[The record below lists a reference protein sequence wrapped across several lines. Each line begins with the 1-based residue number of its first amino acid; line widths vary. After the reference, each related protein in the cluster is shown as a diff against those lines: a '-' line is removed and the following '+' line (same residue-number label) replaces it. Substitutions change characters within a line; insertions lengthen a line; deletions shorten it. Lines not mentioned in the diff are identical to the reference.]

1 MSLIRCLSFSIHF
14 RSIDFNLNSTIK
26 EEELLLSSADHIKCN
41 DIADETIECSLYAIK
56 EKEQSTE
63 TTSCNNVISFSSAAE
78 SHHPHPYNHIIKSIQ
93 YTDLSNLK
101 NNNND
106 LISTLTTNSQERAD
120 KNSLIDNKL
129 KGCIKNSNS
138 NTTKCYKLHKKA
150 KLRNADTKEY
160 FHIVRH
166 KSNASSRKLF
176 SSDDRHRHHISDNN
190 NNCVKL
196 ATIAEAAEQTTFWPT
211 STHNNNCDDHSA
223 CDKRIAYINSRN
235 SLYKINCINQSFSDG
250 EYIVRVRRVNRKFNS
265 HKSDDDD
272 DDVASVVNDKSNSNS
287 KLIHVPIATS
297 PISINI
303 LFIYFLGYFQS
314 IVAKCNHYF
323 NNISDN
329 KMYLIRSMKLKERL
343 AVGFGVSLVLFTLLL
358 VIDLQMDLGVSK
370 ASFPSTGYHGR
381 YKYLQDEDKTGVF
394 KEFQRKYLEKR

>member
-1 MSLIRCLSFSIHF
+1 MSLIRRLSFVHF
-14 RSIDFNLNSTIK
+14 RSIDFNFNSTIK
-26 EEELLLSSADHIKCN
+26 EEELLLSSVDRIKCN

-56 EKEQSTE
+56 AKQQSTE
-63 TTSCNNVISFSSAAE
+63 TTPCNNVIRFSSAAE
-78 SHHPHPYNHIIKSIQ
+78 SHHPHPYNHIKSIE

-101 NNNND
+101 NNN
-106 LISTLTTNSQERAD
+106 LISTSATRSVNDLNTNSQERAD
-120 KNSLIDNKL
+120 KNSFIDNKL
-129 KGCIKNSNS
+129 KGCS

-150 KLRNADTKEY
+150 NKCSSYLRNADTKEY

-190 NNCVKL
+190 NCVKL

-211 STHNNNCDDHSA
+211 STHNNNCDDHSVS
-223 CDKRIAYINSRN
+223 DKRIAHITSRN
-235 SLYKINCINQSFSDG
+235 SLYKINCINQSLSDG

-265 HKSDDDD
+265 HKSDDI
-272 DDVASVVNDKSNSNS
+272 ASVVNDKSNSNS

-297 PISINI
+297 SVSINI

-314 IVAKCNHYF
+314 IVAKCNNYF
-323 NNISDN
+323 NNISDS